1 MQLTKEQ
8 RGVHEI
14 KKVISVAKLQ
24 VTTTQKASYHVLIL
38 IQGMVHHLQHLLTIN
53 LLRPELI
60 LIYRVF

>member
-1 MQLTKEQ
+1 MRLTKEP

-24 VTTTQKASYHVLIL
+24 ITTTQKAPYHILIL
-38 IQGMVHHLQHLLTIN
+38 VQGMVHHLQHLLTIN